1 MEAGVYWIGSIVS
14 VLLFVYLVMALL
26 KPGWFA

>member
-1 MEAGVYWIGSIVS
+1 MEVGVYWIGGIVS

-26 KPGWFA
+26 KPEWFA